1 MCLEVVMQR
10 PELTVVP
17 SPDSEAGAAVRHN
30 LPAQPTRL
38 IGRHSELST
47 VRDLLRSP
55 DVRLLTLTGPGG
67 VGKTRL
73 ATEAA
78 ADLVHDFPDG
88 VAMVELA
95 ALTTPPM
102 VVAAIAGALG
112 LRETAELPLFTTLC
126 DYLYDKRFLLVLDN
140 FEQVLSAASTVA
152 DLLASCPSLKLL
164 VTSREVLRLRG
175 EHEVA
180 LSPLPL
186 QRVAASEVPNLEVLA
201 RNEAVALF
209 LQRALAV
216 RPNFKLD
223 DSNAHAIAEICVRLD
238 GLPLAIELATA
249 RLKILSPQALLA
261 RLRQALKILTGG
273 ASDLPARQQTLHDT
287 IDWSY
292 KLLDPDE
299 QCFFRLLAVFSGGC
313 NLEAVEAVAG
323 EPGSDEGLLAL
334 ERVSSLVDKSLLR
347 RLDQRDGEPR
357 LAMLETIRE
366 YAMDRLVEA
375 GEAEAAQA
383 RHAGYFAA
391 FAETAEKELRGPAQA
406 EWLDKLQADRD
417 NLRAAL
423 AWSTQ
428 HDGETRSGRIEYGL
442 RIAGA
447 LAQFWQIY
455 GPLSEGREWL
465 ETVLKVPEGHG
476 ITAARAKALFSA
488 GWLALFQGDY
498 SVAAE
503 HCGESLTINRQLGD
517 DWNATWALNGLGRA
531 MEATGELD
539 RATALYE
546 ESLAIRRTM
555 GNQWGVGGS
564 LNNLGRVAMR
574 QGELERAAGLFEEG
588 LAVFREVGDKGSM
601 GALLNNLAL
610 VHIRLGDSARAR
622 TLLDDCLAVEL
633 EVDYKWG
640 IPYCLIALAE
650 VAAIQRQ
657 PQRAARLLAAA
668 QAGVESSGA
677 RLAPGDQEDY
687 NRTRTAVVSQLGEAA
702 FERAWYEGLALA
714 PREAAAYAE
723 PAQPPT
729 GKSRYPDGLTG
740 REVEVLKLIAQ
751 GLSDVEVASRLHLSR
766 HTVNAHLH
774 SIYGKLNVNSR
785 TAATRYA
792 VEQGLA

>member
-1 MCLEVVMQR
+1 MQR
-10 PELTVVP
+10 AQLAIVP
-17 SPDSEAGAAVRHN
+17 GAEPDAGTAVRHN

-38 IGRHSELST
+38 IGRHSELAT
-47 VRDLLRSP
+47 VLDLLRSP
-55 DVRLLTLTGPGG
+55 DARLLTLTGPGG

-73 ATEAA
+73 ATEVATR
-78 ADLVHDFPDG
+78 LVDTFPDG
-88 VAMVELA
+88 ICMVELA
-95 ALTTPPM
+95 ALTTPPT
-102 VVAAIAGALG
+102 VVAAIAGALN
-112 LRETAELPLFTTLC
+112 LRETAGVPLVTTLA
-126 DYLYDKRFLLVLDN
+126 DYLYDKQFLLLLDN
-140 FEQVLSAASTVA
+140 FEQVLPAASVVA
-152 DLLASCPSLKLL
+152 ELLASCPSLKLL

-186 QRVAASEVPNLEVLA
+186 PHIQGSAPPNVEALA
-201 RNEAVALF
+201 QNEAVALF
-209 LQRALAV
+209 LQRAVAV
-216 RPNFKLD
+216 RPNFQLD
-223 DSNAHAIAEICVRLD
+223 DSNARVIAEICIRLD

-249 RLKILSPQALLA
+249 RLKLLSPQALLA

-273 ASDLPARQQTLHDT
+273 ANDLPARQQTLRDT

-292 KLLDPDE
+292 NLLDADE

-323 EPGSDEGLLAL
+323 GPGSDEGLLAL

-347 RLDQRDGEPR
+347 RLDQPDGEPH
-357 LAMLETIRE
+357 LLMLETIRD
-366 YAMDRLVEA
+366 YALERLTEA
-375 GEAEAAQA
+375 GEDEAAHERHAAYFATFAEA
-383 RHAGYFAA
+383 
-391 FAETAEKELRGPAQA
+391 AEKELRGPDQA
-406 EWLDKLQADRD
+406 RWLDMLEADRG

-423 AWSTQ
+423 AWSTHNEAAMSYQ
-428 HDGETRSGRIEYGL
+428 RVEYGL

-465 ETVLKVPEGHG
+465 EAVLKVPEGQG
-476 ITAARAKALFSA
+476 ITSARAKAQFSA

-498 SVAAE
+498 EVAAS
-503 HCGESLTINRQLGD
+503 HCAESLMVNRQLGD

-531 MEATGELD
+531 MEATGDLD
-539 RATALYE
+539 RATAYYE
-546 ESLAIRRTM
+546 EGLAIRRTM

-574 QGELERAAGLFEEG
+574 QGDYDRAAALFEEG
-588 LAVFREVGDKGSM
+588 LSVFREVGDKGSM

-610 VHIRLGDSARAR
+610 VHLRRGDIAQAR
-622 TLLDDCLAVEL
+622 TLLDECLAVEL

-640 IPYCLIALAE
+640 IPYCLMALAE
-650 VAAIQRQ
+650 VAAKQRQ

-668 QAGVESSGA
+668 HAGVESSGA
-677 RLAPGDQEDY
+677 RLSPGDQEDY
-687 NRTRTAVVSQLGEAA
+687 DRTRNAVLAQLAEAA
-702 FERAWYEGLALA
+702 FEIAWGEGLALA
-714 PREAAAYAE
+714 PREAAAYVE
-723 PAQPPT
+723 PVQPAT

-751 GLSDVEVASRLHLSR
+751 GLSDIEVAAQLHLSR

>member
-1 MCLEVVMQR
+1 MQR
-10 PELTVVP
+10 AQLAIVP
-17 SPDSEAGAAVRHN
+17 DAEPDAGAAVRHN

-47 VRDLLRSP
+47 VLELLRSP
-55 DVRLLTLTGPGG
+55 DTRLLTLTGPGG

-73 ATEAA
+73 ASEAA
-78 ADLVHDFPDG
+78 AELVGDFPDG
-88 VAMVELA
+88 ICMVELA
-95 ALTTPPM
+95 PLTTPPT
-102 VVAAIAGALG
+102 VVAAIAGALN
-112 LRETAELPLFTTLC
+112 LRESAGVPLVTTLS
-126 DYLYDKRFLLVLDN
+126 DYLYDKRFLLLLDN
-140 FEQVLSAASTVA
+140 FEQVLAAASVVA

-186 QRVAASEVPNLEVLA
+186 PRLHGSGSPNIEALA

-209 LQRALAV
+209 LQRATAV
-216 RPNFKLD
+216 RPNFQLD
-223 DSNAHAIAEICVRLD
+223 DSNARAIAEICIRLD

-249 RLKILSPQALLA
+249 RLKLLSPQALLA

-273 ASDLPARQQTLHDT
+273 ANDLPARQQTLRDT

-292 KLLDPDE
+292 NLLDADE
-299 QCFFRLLAVFSGGC
+299 QCFFRLLGVFSGGC

-323 EPGSDEGLLAL
+323 GPDSDDGLLAL

-347 RLDQRDGEPR
+347 RLDQPDGEPR
-357 LAMLETIRE
+357 LLMLETIRE

-375 GEAEAAQA
+375 GEDQAAHERHASYFATFAEA
-383 RHAGYFAA
+383 
-391 FAETAEKELRGPAQA
+391 AEKELRGPGQA
-406 EWLDKLQADRD
+406 HWLDKLEADRD

-423 AWSTQ
+423 AWST
-428 HDGETRSGRIEYGL
+428 HIEAGMSHGRVEYGL

-465 ETVLKVPEGHG
+465 EAVLKVPEGQG
-476 ITAARAKALFSA
+476 ITSVRAKAQFSA

-498 SVAAE
+498 EVAVS
-503 HCGESLTINRQLGD
+503 HCAESLTINRQLGD

-539 RATALYE
+539 RATAYYE
-546 ESLAIRRTM
+546 EGLAIRRTM

-574 QGELERAAGLFEEG
+574 QGDHDRAAALFEEG
-588 LAVFREVGDKGSM
+588 LAVFRDVGDKGSM

-610 VHIRLGDSARAR
+610 VHIKRGDVALARN
-622 TLLDDCLAVEL
+622 LLDECLAVEL

-640 IPYCLIALAE
+640 IPYCLMALAE
-650 VAAIQRQ
+650 VAATQQQ

-668 QAGVESSGA
+668 HAGVESSGA
-677 RLAPGDQEDY
+677 RLSPGDQEDY
-687 NRTRTAVVSQLGEAA
+687 DHTRASVLSQLGEEA
-702 FERAWYEGLALA
+702 FEIAWREGLALA
-714 PREAAAYAE
+714 PAEAAGYVE
-723 PAQPPT
+723 PVQPAT

-740 REVEVLKLIAQ
+740 REVEVLKLIAR
-751 GLSDVEVASRLHLSR
+751 GLSDIEVASQLHLSR